1 MTKEGFHSGSKICK
15 HGVADEYLPRCI
27 LHQSSRKIE
36 SCRLPHSNDEKLP
49 RSGMTTI
56 STVSTQPLSS
66 LLSQHR
72 DAIAELSNQRLS
84 DVELPIIVIT
94 FYSPSCLGQ
103 ETAKGPFSL
112 RVKLPPV
119 QCPPVYHTRRRLH
132 TVPLIAKCQVRK
144 LRIPILIAFG
154 LTRPGIEPE
163 STTSVEL
170 GKNILR

>member
-15 HGVADEYLPRCI
+15 HGVADDAVKYLPRCL

-49 RSGMTTI
+49 RSGMTTM

-84 DVELPIIVIT
+84 DVELPIIV
-94 FYSPSCLGQ
+94 Q
-103 ETAKGPFSL
+103 
-112 RVKLPPV
+112 
-119 QCPPVYHTRRRLH
+119 
-132 TVPLIAKCQVRK
+132 
-144 LRIPILIAFG
+144 
-154 LTRPGIEPE
+154 
-163 STTSVEL
+163 
-170 GKNILR
+170 